1 MAYIYLIKYNGSVIA
16 AAENDKKAKEAIKQ
30 YRRNEKSMDKK
41 LFEVEAIRYFGGKKN
56 DT

>member
-16 AAENDKKAKEAIKQ
+16 AAEDDKKAKEVIKQ
-30 YRRNEKSMDKK
+30 YRRNESSIDKK
-41 LFEVEAIRYFGGKKN
+41 LFDVEAIRYFGGKKN